1 MLVSDVWHR
10 ECLWKN
16 VFRNTWMKVML
27 KQNSP
32 NSCAALLKPALQ
44 SASQTHNKQ
53 TITLKKVQEY
63 IIKTICI
70 SIKIDGKN
78 QQLALCRTP
87 ILPVCCI
94 LVVWSFSSIAALH
107 HAVIRQNCWFF
118 HVLIGFLAQLL
129 PYFCCRCACIST
141 SYQFK
146 NRPYEIEVQ
155 PQKLKV
161 KIRHCSVAL

>member
-1 MLVSDVWHR
+1 
-10 ECLWKN
+10 
-16 VFRNTWMKVML
+16 MKVML
-27 KQNSP
+27 KQYSP
-32 NSCAALLKPALQ
+32 KTAQIAVQHFSNQHYKVLPKH
-44 SASQTHNKQ
+44 TINKQ
-53 TITLKKVQEY
+53 QTLKKVQEY

-107 HAVIRQNCWFF
+107 HAVITQNCWFF
-118 HVLIGFLAQLL
+118 HVLIWFLAQLL
-129 PYFCCRCACIST
+129 PHFCCRCACIST

-146 NRPYEIEVQ
+146 NSAYKIEVQ
-155 PQKLKV
+155 PQK
-161 KIRHCSVAL
+161 